1 MSTSDKKEEIDQTLT
16 DIYYQ
21 PTHLWKGNKAIKE
34 LVKATKIPK
43 KNVIQ

>member
-21 PTHLWKGNKAIKE
+21 PTHLWKGNKAIYSSLTE
-34 LVKATKIPK
+34 YFITRSK
-43 KNVIQ
+43 KL